1 MSDETGVDESREQAP
16 ERPLIDA
23 ELVRRLIAGQFPHWA
38 GLPVAPVEFGGV
50 DNRTF
55 HLGDGMTV
63 RLPSAEG
70 YAPQVDKEQRW
81 LPVLAPQL
89 PLPVPVPLAKGLP
102 AEGYPFGWSVIRWME
117 GETAAAGRIDDMTA
131 FATALAGFLT
141 ALQKA
146 DPSGGPLAGAH
157 SAFRGASLETYDE
170 ETRRAIDVLG
180 SRVPGDA
187 VTDVWDSALRAT
199 WQGPP
204 VWFHGDVAV
213 GNLLV
218 RDGRLTAVIDFGCSG
233 VGDPACDTTI
243 AWTFLSGESRQAF
256 RDALAVDRDTWR
268 RGRGWTLWKALITL
282 ADPRSGHAEGAR
294 RSLEAVL
301 SDHGQDA

>member
-102 AEGYPFGWSVIRWME
+102 AEGYPFGWSVIRWIE
-117 GETAAAGRIDDMTA
+117 GETAAGRTHRRHDRVRHGA
-131 FATALAGFLT
+131 WRA
-141 ALQKA
+141 
-146 DPSGGPLAGAH
+146 SSPLC
-157 SAFRGASLETYDE
+157 RRP
-170 ETRRAIDVLG
+170 TRRAVR
-180 SRVPGDA
+180 SPARTAP
-187 VTDVWDSALRAT
+187 SAAPR
-199 WQGPP
+199 
-204 VWFHGDVAV
+204 
-213 GNLLV
+213 
-218 RDGRLTAVIDFGCSG
+218 
-233 VGDPACDTTI
+233 
-243 AWTFLSGESRQAF
+243 
-256 RDALAVDRDTWR
+256 WR
-268 RGRGWTLWKALITL
+268 RTTRRPGV
-282 ADPRSGHAEGAR
+282 RSTCWAAASPATR
-294 RSLEAVL
+294 
-301 SDHGQDA
+301 